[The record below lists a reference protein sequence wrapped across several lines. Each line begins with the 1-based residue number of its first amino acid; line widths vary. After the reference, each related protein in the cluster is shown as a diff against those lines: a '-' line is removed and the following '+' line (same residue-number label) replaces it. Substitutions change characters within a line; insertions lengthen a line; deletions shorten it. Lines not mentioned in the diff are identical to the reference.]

1 MFVPVQKLQKMAS
14 FFALFLTLQG
24 LFYDKGTEAIVML
37 GSWGAC
43 LQLMLNN
50 AYLGRC
56 ITCCR
61 ETRCWEERA
70 HGNSSTDTTLFPE
83 SSFALWGAGE
93 QVATLNQQST
103 AKFSVSPFWKGI
115 DLVCVSERGRG
126 WGEETVALG
135 PTPLP
140 CRLVPLPLEAMVS
153 PRQPVLANQRM
164 PWSSDSSFIYRIGK
178 YGIDLLEHCAR
189 QRGFQKPSF
198 LRVSVPFRWQN
209 NCKFPVSFHSCRGT
223 EVLIYTCI
231 ILE

>member
-61 ETRCWEERA
+61 ETPCWEERA

-83 SSFALWGAGE
+83 SSFALWAAGE
-93 QVATLNQQST
+93 QVVTLNQQST

-115 DLVCVSERGRG
+115 GLVLCEWKGQRVRGGNCCSGTNASALQACPRAPGDYGFTTPASTCQPKNAMKLRFFIHLSYWGLWHGPVRTLCSTKRLSEPIICKS
-126 WGEETVALG
+126 L
-135 PTPLP
+135 
-140 CRLVPLPLEAMVS
+140 
-153 PRQPVLANQRM
+153 
-164 PWSSDSSFIYRIGK
+164 SSI
-178 YGIDLLEHCAR
+178 
-189 QRGFQKPSF
+189 
-198 LRVSVPFRWQN
+198 
-209 NCKFPVSFHSCRGT
+209 
-223 EVLIYTCI
+223 
-231 ILE
+231 